1 VGSNTG
7 TSLAIRREM
16 TVLRLLIVV
25 LCACGQGSA
34 GAPCAR
40 HSDCA
45 SGVCRP
51 NGTCSDAT
59 DAGVVPEPDAYTTK
73 VPDYIPDAAVDA
85 D

>member
-1 VGSNTG
+1 
-7 TSLAIRREM
+7 M

-45 SGVCRP
+45 SGVCRS
-51 NGTCSDAT
+51 NGTCSDPT
-59 DAGVVPEPDAYTTK
+59 DAGIVPEPDAYTTH
-73 VPDYIPDAAVDA
+73 VPDLPLDAAVDA
-85 D
+85 E